1 MHKDDTPSPP
11 LQRYKSAS
19 SNSSRESSSST
30 LYSDTL
36 SDATLIVHSPSM
48 GPLSNQF
55 RHPRKSPPL
64 HSRIP
69 DRPLI
74 ERVTNEW
81 RSNPKYND
89 FYSRRQEDEYGQFV
103 MTDDPRHKSRIC
115 PVRIPRK
122 PQRLLAI
129 YLGFL
134 LSCFLIWKSWIKPTL
149 DQNDRLD
156 RSVYHA
162 AVYGKKFGTN
172 ARPEFI
178 DMIQVQYMDSRY
190 IPGASSAS
198 PKRIIFI
205 GDVHGCK
212 TECNFP
218 RVAMTYSN

>member
-1 MHKDDTPSPP
+1 MYKDETPPS

-19 SNSSRESSSST
+19 SHSSRESNSST
-30 LYSDTL
+30 LYSDAA
-36 SDATLIVHSPSM
+36 SDATLTNYPPSM
-48 GPLSNQF
+48 SNQY
-55 RHPRKSPPL
+55 RHPRKSPPT

-69 DRPLI
+69 DGPLI
-74 ERVTNEW
+74 DRVTNEW

-89 FYSRRQEDEYGQFV
+89 FYERYQENEYGQFV

-122 PQRLLAI
+122 PQRLLGV
-129 YLGFL
+129 YVGFL
-134 LSCFLIWKSWIKPTL
+134 IFIFVLWRSWIKPRL
-149 DQNDRLD
+149 DENDRLNL
-156 RSVYHA
+156 SVYQT

-178 DMIQVQYMDSRY
+178 DMIQVQYMDSRN
-190 IPGASSAS
+190 IPGASSVS

-212 TECNFP
+212 TECNH
-218 RVAMTYSN
+218 SNHR